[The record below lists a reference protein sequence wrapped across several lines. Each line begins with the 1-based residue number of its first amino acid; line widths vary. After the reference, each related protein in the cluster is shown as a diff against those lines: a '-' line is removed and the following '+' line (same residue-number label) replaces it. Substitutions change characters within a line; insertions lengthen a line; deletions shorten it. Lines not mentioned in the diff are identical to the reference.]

1 MYGTGKGGRGPSERA
16 GYSNPEDR
24 RTCIICGENV
34 GTIQTVDGLVCP
46 SCMPLELMPQAG
58 RLRKHSI
65 VIYHRTN
72 TGWESC
78 GGTVGTPDKRDIE
91 DRSAA
96 ITTATPT
103 ILADELIEQIRT
115 AESVDI
121 VVSFIMLSGLSLLM
135 GALTE
140 FTRHGRLRVVTTS
153 YMGATEYPAL
163 VELFSLPNTEVRM
176 ELNAER
182 SRLHAK
188 SFIFNRPD
196 NLSVAFVG
204 SANISKSA
212 LTDGEEWVVKLRE
225 QDVPEVIGDLRRSYE
240 ALWNSNNV
248 KTVTA
253 MNRAEIEASLE
264 RRGK

>member
-1 MYGTGKGGRGPSERA
+1 MFFKHGERD
-16 GYSNPEDR
+16 DR
-24 RTCIICGENV
+24 RICIICGENI

-46 SCMPLELMPQAG
+46 SCMPRELMPQAK
-58 RLRKHSI
+58 RLRKHTI

-72 TGWESC
+72 SGWESMVGMTDPEP
-78 GGTVGTPDKRDIE
+78 GGDIE
-91 DRSAA
+91 DRSVA

-103 ILADELIEQIRT
+103 ILADELVAQIRT
-115 AESVDI
+115 AESIDI
-121 VVSFIMLSGLSLLM
+121 VVSFIMLSGLSLLL
-135 GALTE
+135 GALRD
-140 FTRHGRLRVVTTS
+140 FTRRGRLRVITTS

-176 ELNAER
+176 ELNAVR
-182 SRLHAK
+182 TRLHAK

-196 NLSVAFVG
+196 GQSTAFVG

-225 QDVPEVIGDLRRSYE
+225 QDVPDVIADLRRSYG
-240 ALWNSNNV
+240 ALWSSNNV
-248 KTVTA
+248 KTVTER
-253 MNRAEIEASLE
+253 NRAEIEAALE